1 LDALKAKS
9 ADLKRIYLAGT
20 GNESHF
26 WSPRWT
32 TSRVQGLP
40 SIGISGREPGR
51 ILKRLWSP
59 AEGSRPY
66 ARTIVLTSA
75 TLSTPGFKESS
86 MWRSIEIATGAD
98 PSSGLMLTDLAT
110 TIEPHQFGRLRV
122 RFADPR
128 APVPRFDDD
137 GNIAPDALEY
147 SIAVITAAMEC
158 SARDKGRTLVLV
170 PSYADADSL
179 RARLPAAIAHKQGV
193 PLQKMLETYRATPGC
208 CLITPGAWVGADLPG
223 LIQNLVIPRVPF
235 PPPGPGLESNGAR
248 MMSDTLIKLAQGIG
262 RAIRSDTDDVVLWF
276 ADPRIPIPESV
287 TDETGLLPSPKAISV
302 LLGAIPKRF
311 RDSFGREPDAAGI
324 AVPFIAQKRGETRAT
339 ASTTRSQPAAKKNTI
354 LKKNVAGKKR

>member
-1 LDALKAKS
+1 
-9 ADLKRIYLAGT
+9 
-20 GNESHF
+20 
-26 WSPRWT
+26 
-32 TSRVQGLP
+32 
-40 SIGISGREPGR
+40 
-51 ILKRLWSP
+51 
-59 AEGSRPY
+59 
-66 ARTIVLTSA
+66 
-75 TLSTPGFKESS
+75 
-86 MWRSIEIATGAD
+86 
-98 PSSGLMLTDLAT
+98 
-110 TIEPHQFGRLRV
+110 
-122 RFADPR
+122 
-128 APVPRFDDD
+128 
-137 GNIAPDALEY
+137 
-147 SIAVITAAMEC
+147 MEC

-235 PPPGPGLESNGAR
+235 PPRGPEAEINGAR

-324 AVPFIAQKRGETRAT
+324 AVPFIAQKRVETSAT
-339 ASTTRSQPAAKKNTI
+339 TSKTRQQPAAKKSTV
-354 LKKNVAGKKR
+354 LKKNVAGKRR